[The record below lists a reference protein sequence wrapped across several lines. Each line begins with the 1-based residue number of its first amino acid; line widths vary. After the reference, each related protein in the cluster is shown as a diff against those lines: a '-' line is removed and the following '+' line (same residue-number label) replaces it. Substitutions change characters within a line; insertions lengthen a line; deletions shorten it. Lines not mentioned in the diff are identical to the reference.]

1 VRAALAKV
9 SREKGA
15 TRLRYS
21 FGAASPPSSNFGAAR
36 GGEDPMGN
44 EITKRT
50 QFFRKKAN
58 ESA

>member
-1 VRAALAKV
+1 MIGTTRP
-9 SREKGA
+9 

-21 FGAASPPSSNFGAAR
+21 FGVASPPSSNFGAAR
-36 GGEDPMGN
+36 GGEGPMGG